1 MEIILLFEVRL
12 MTFLGVWDV
21 LLVSMIP
28 ICVCKRINLGCD
40 FVLGMMGCFKRFKNC
55 LCKMPHEKIMRAQQE
70 EIQRNLIHMMSI
82 FLKLVI

>member
-1 MEIILLFEVRL
+1 

-28 ICVCKRINLGCD
+28 ICVCKRIDVGCCD
-40 FVLGMMGCFKRFKNC
+40 FVLGMMGCFKRFLKN
-55 LCKMPHEKIMRAQQE
+55 LSRMPHEKIMRAQQE
-70 EIQRNLIHMMSI
+70 EIQRNLIHMTSI